1 MHGRDEA
8 VAKNEAADRDL
19 NKRIEESYESH
30 PADAYMDIVCEC
42 ALTDCDVFLK
52 VMKAEYG
59 DVRADA
65 RQFIVVR
72 DHVDPDVEKV
82 VLETDRF
89 TVVAKR
95 EGEPAEIAR
104 QTDPRR

>member
-8 VAKNEAADRDL
+8 VAKNEAADREL
-19 NKRIEESYESH
+19 NKQIEESYESH
-30 PADAYMDIVCEC
+30 PADSYMDIVCEC
-42 ALTDCDVFLK
+42 AMTDCDVFLK
-52 VMKAEYG
+52 VMKAEYE

-65 RQFIVVR
+65 RQFMVVR
-72 DHVDPDVEKV
+72 DHVDPDVEDV
-82 VLETDRF
+82 VRETDRF

-104 QTDPRR
+104 QTDPPD

>member
-52 VMKAEYG
+52 VMKAEYE

-82 VLETDRF
+82 VPETDRF

-104 QTDPRR
+104 QTDPRS